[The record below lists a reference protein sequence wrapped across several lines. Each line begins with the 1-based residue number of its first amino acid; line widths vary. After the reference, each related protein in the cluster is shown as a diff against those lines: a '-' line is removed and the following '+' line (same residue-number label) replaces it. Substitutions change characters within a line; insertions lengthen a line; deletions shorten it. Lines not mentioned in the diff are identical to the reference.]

1 MVNMRWRELIGGAAS
16 PGNRGQPGGL
26 AALVVTRCTVQQ
38 SL

>member
-1 MVNMRWRELIGGAAS
+1 MVNMRWRETHRR
-16 PGNRGQPGGL
+16 RGLAWTSWPADGL